1 MLFVV
6 EKIVKRLTWL
16 ILLAFPALVLA
27 QDVPEPAG
35 SAEVVPTTA
44 VDEASQE
51 SGAAPQEAGDEA
63 GDEAGQPDG
72 KEGEGGEKNL
82 EDLIGLLCCCGFW
95 SVIPIV
101 LLIIFLVR
109 RANAKKRT
117 ETLSGVAAELN
128 LEFSPV
134 GEESLK
140 VQLGQFPLLNK
151 GRKGQLTNVCVGGT
165 DEVELRIFDYRYI
178 TGYGR
183 NRRVHRQTVVAMQ
196 SALLNLPEFRMR
208 PERMFDRVG
217 QMLGLQDIDFEEHLA
232 FSQQFVLQSDMAE
245 QTREFFDNALLD
257 FFAAR
262 SGWSFETRSG
272 SFIVYR
278 PRKLVEPAEFKSVFE
293 DGFGCFTALRERLE
307 RS

>member
-1 MLFVV
+1 M
-6 EKIVKRLTWL
+6 KRLTWL
-16 ILLAFPALVLA
+16 ILLAFPALVCA
-27 QDVPEPAG
+27 QDVSEPVDAAEAVPAATAG
-35 SAEVVPTTA
+35 EA
-44 VDEASQE
+44 DEENGGAS
-51 SGAAPQEAGDEA
+51 QEAGDEA
-63 GDEAGQPDG
+63 RRPEDKREAGDENKP
-72 KEGEGGEKNL
+72 
-82 EDLIGLLCCCGFW
+82 EDLIGLLFCCGSW
-95 SVIPIV
+95 IVIPII

-128 LEFSPV
+128 LEFSPE

-178 TGYGR
+178 TGYGK
-183 NRRVHRQTVVAMQ
+183 NRRVLRQTVVAIQ

-245 QTREFFDNALLD
+245 QTREFFDSALLD
-257 FFAAR
+257 FFAER
-262 SGWSFETRSG
+262 SGWSFETRSS

-278 PRKLVEPAEFKSVFE
+278 PKKLVEPTEFKSVFE

-307 RS
+307 RG

>member
-1 MLFVV
+1 M
-6 EKIVKRLTWL
+6 KRLTWL
-16 ILLAFPALVLA
+16 ILLAFPALVCA
-27 QDVPEPAG
+27 QDVSEPVDAAEAVPAATAG
-35 SAEVVPTTA
+35 EVG
-44 VDEASQE
+44 EE
-51 SGAAPQEAGDEA
+51 SGGAPEEAGDEA
-63 GDEAGQPDG
+63 RQPDDKRGAGDENNPR
-72 KEGEGGEKNL
+72 E
-82 EDLIGLLCCCGFW
+82 LIGELIGGLFCCGGW
-95 SVIPIV
+95 TVIPII

-128 LEFSPV
+128 LEFSPE

-178 TGYGR
+178 TGYGK
-183 NRRVHRQTVVAMQ
+183 NRRVLRQTVVAIQ

-245 QTREFFDNALLD
+245 QTREFFDSALLD
-257 FFAAR
+257 FFAER

-278 PRKLVEPAEFKSVFE
+278 PKKLVEPTEFKSVFE

-307 RS
+307 RG

>member
-16 ILLAFPALVLA
+16 ILLAFPALILA

-35 SAEVVPTTA
+35 TAEVVPTTA

-63 GDEAGQPDG
+63 GQPDE

-82 EDLIGLLCCCGFW
+82 NGLLCCCGGW
-95 SVIPIV
+95 IVIPIV

-178 TGYGR
+178 TGYGK

-245 QTREFFDNALLD
+245 QTREFFDSVLLD

-278 PRKLVEPAEFKSVFE
+278 PKKLVEPAEFKSVFE
-293 DGFGCFTALRERLE
+293 DGFGVFTALRERLE

>member
-6 EKIVKRLTWL
+6 ENVVKRPAWL
-16 ILLAFPALVLA
+16 ILLAFPALVCA
-27 QDVPEPAG
+27 QEGSEPPG
-35 SAEVVPTTA
+35 DAEVVPAVTA
-44 VDEASQE
+44 GEE
-51 SGAAPQEAGDEA
+51 NGGAPQEAGDEA
-63 GDEAGQPDG
+63 RQPDDKRGAGDENNP
-72 KEGEGGEKNL
+72 
-82 EDLIGLLCCCGFW
+82 EDLIGLLCCCGSCSLF
-95 SVIPIV
+95 PII

-128 LEFSPV
+128 LNFSPV

-196 SALLNLPEFRMR
+196 STLLNLPEFRMR
-208 PERMFDRVG
+208 PERMFDRAG

-245 QTREFFDNALLD
+245 QTREFFDSTLLD
-257 FFAAR
+257 FFATR
-262 SGWSFETRSG
+262 PGWSFETQSG
-272 SFIVYR
+272 SFIAYR
-278 PRKLVEPAEFKSVFE
+278 PRKLIEPTEFKSVFE
-293 DGFGCFTALRERLE
+293 DGFGCFMALRERLE

>member
-1 MLFVV
+1 
-6 EKIVKRLTWL
+6 
-16 ILLAFPALVLA
+16 
-27 QDVPEPAG
+27 
-35 SAEVVPTTA
+35 
-44 VDEASQE
+44 
-51 SGAAPQEAGDEA
+51 
-63 GDEAGQPDG
+63 
-72 KEGEGGEKNL
+72 EGEGGEKNL
-82 EDLIGLLCCCGFW
+82 ENLIGGLFCCGGW
-95 SVIPIV
+95 IVIPIV

-178 TGYGR
+178 TGYGK

-245 QTREFFDNALLD
+245 QTREFFDSVLLD

-278 PRKLVEPAEFKSVFE
+278 PKKLVEPAEFKSVFE

>member
-16 ILLAFPALVLA
+16 ILLAFPALILA

-35 SAEVVPTTA
+35 TAEVVPTTS

-63 GDEAGQPDG
+63 GQPDEN
-72 KEGEGGEKNL
+72 EGEGGEKNL
-82 EDLIGLLCCCGFW
+82 ENLIGGLFCCGGW
-95 SVIPIV
+95 IVIPIV

-178 TGYGR
+178 TGYGK

-245 QTREFFDNALLD
+245 QTREFFDSVLLD

-278 PRKLVEPAEFKSVFE
+278 PKKLVEPAEFKSVHE
-293 DGFGCFTALRERLE
+293 DGFGVFTALRERLE

>member
-1 MLFVV
+1 MLFVL

-16 ILLAFPALVLA
+16 ILLAFPALVCA
-27 QDVPEPAG
+27 QESSEPPG
-35 SAEVVPTTA
+35 DAEVVPAVTA
-44 VDEASQE
+44 VEADEE
-51 SGAAPQEAGDEA
+51 SGGAPQEAGDA
-63 GDEAGQPDG
+63 ARHQDEQG
-72 KEGEGGEKNL
+72 KGVDENNP
-82 EDLIGLLCCCGFW
+82 EDLFGPLVCCGLW
-95 SVIPIV
+95 SVIPIILV
-101 LLIIFLVR
+101 VIFLIR
-109 RANAKKRT
+109 RANAKERT
-117 ETLSGVAAELN
+117 QTLSGIAAELN

-140 VQLGQFPLLNK
+140 VQLGEFPLLNK

-165 DEVELRIFDYRYI
+165 DEVELWIFDYRYI
-178 TGYGR
+178 TGFGR
-183 NRRVHRQTVVAMQ
+183 SRRVHKQTVVAMQ

-232 FSQQFVLQSDMAE
+232 FSQQFVLQSDRAE
-245 QTREFFDNALLD
+245 QTREFFDSTLLD
-257 FFAAR
+257 FFATR
-262 SGWSFETRSG
+262 SGWSFETQSG

-278 PRKLVEPAEFKSVFE
+278 PRTLVEPTEFKSVFE

>member
-35 SAEVVPTTA
+35 TAEVVPTTS

-63 GDEAGQPDG
+63 GQPDEN
-72 KEGEGGEKNL
+72 EGEGGEKNL
-82 EDLIGLLCCCGFW
+82 ENLIGGLFCCGGW
-95 SVIPIV
+95 IVIPIV

-178 TGYGR
+178 TGYGK

-245 QTREFFDNALLD
+245 QTREFFDSVLLD

-278 PRKLVEPAEFKSVFE
+278 PKKLVEPAEFKSVFE